1 MPNVY
6 QFKDFEG
13 SSHRILLALIGRYA
27 RSRGTLLDLGASG
40 GHLGEALREQFD
52 RTIGFEFDLERIADL
67 ALRFDQAV
75 IADLDRISR
84 LPSGMNAIVM
94 ADVLEH
100 LRDPAQALKVAR
112 AALADDG
119 YLFVSVPNIAN
130 VTVRLGLLFGVFRYR
145 DRGILDSTHLRF
157 YTART
162 IREELERAGLE
173 IVQTK
178 GSAVPVRL
186 VIGNRIPEAIMR
198 PSESVLAKAT
208 QLWKGL
214 MAYQILLVAQKR

>member
-13 SSHRILLALIGRYA
+13 SSHRILLALVERFA
-27 RSRGTLLDLGASG
+27 SNRGTLLDLGASG
-40 GHLGEALREQFD
+40 GHLGEALRSRFD
-52 RTIGFEFDLERIADL
+52 KRIGFEFDVERIGDL
-67 ALRFDQAV
+67 AERLDHAV
-75 IADLDRISR
+75 ISDLDRVTR

-100 LRDPAQALKVAR
+100 LRDPARALTVAR
-112 AALADDG
+112 RALADDG
-119 YLFVSVPNIAN
+119 FLFISVPNIAN
-130 VTVRLGLLFGVFRYR
+130 LTIRAGLLFGVFKYR

-162 IREELERAGLE
+162 IREEVEQAGFE
-173 IVQTK
+173 ILLTK

-198 PSESVLAKAT
+198 PSESLLARAT
-208 QLWKGL
+208 QIWKGL
-214 MAYQILLVAQKR
+214 LAYQIILVARKK

>member
-6 QFKDFEG
+6 QFKDFDG
-13 SSHRILLALIGRYA
+13 SSHRILLWLVERFA
-27 RSRGTLLDLGASG
+27 RNRGTLLDLGASG
-40 GHLGEALREQFD
+40 GHLGEALRHHFD
-52 RTIGFEFDLERIADL
+52 RTIGFEFDVDRIGDL
-67 ALRFDQAV
+67 AERFDHAV
-75 IADLDRISR
+75 ISDLDRVSR
-84 LPSGMNAIVM
+84 LPSEMNAIVM

-100 LRDPAQALKVAR
+100 LRDPAQALRVAR
-112 AALADDG
+112 QALADSG

-130 VTVRLGLLFGVFRYR
+130 LTIRLGLLFGVFRYR

-162 IREELERAGLE
+162 IREEVEQAGFE
-173 IVQTK
+173 IVQTT

-198 PSESVLAKAT
+198 PSESLLSHVT

-214 MAYQILLVAQKR
+214 LAYQIILVARKK